1 MKNDHARF
9 GQADKFQIAIAWVE
23 DAEPLARRPSGHG
36 WSMGEIELT
45 VAGVNLTASRL
56 GKDRQS
62 HVGWYLGPMLSWLA
76 SNWVSLLHEEDFT
89 WPNKDT
95 APAVVA
101 CRRALDFW
109 IGSKD
114 DDGRQIYCKTQAWY
128 QRHGLR
134 SSAAGG
140 LFPDLFIR
148 RVADDIELS
157 WSGEPPPFAP
167 EGLTFES
174 GVGVSRLAV
183 EDVAEPFWMALQWAK
198 NNPPILDASFRED
211 WKALSGKVDSIN
223 HLVPRDFENALVAEE
238 LLARVRA
245 SFARIHKEDLL
256 DEHIHPG
263 RPYVK
268 ALSPAVAMFGGV
280 SPRLSDNDI
289 DTLRDL
295 LVSVE
300 GGQDSQS
307 LHALVE
313 DRRHLPVGGV
323 PHEEGYQ
330 FADDL
335 LDDIESEF
343 HAVAL
348 DGFVDLHA
356 ICSYLDIKIDE
367 KRLETDSIR
376 GVAFAGEHFRPL
388 IVTNPTSVFNRTD
401 DGERFTIAH
410 ELCHVLFDRTRA
422 RRIVHIT
429 GPWAAPGI
437 EKRANAFAAYLL
449 MPRELVREH
458 LAALGSIE
466 ATAVQQLSRRLRVSE
481 SALIEHLY
489 NLDFIDEIKREE
501 LRLYFRPQDRA

>member
-1 MKNDHARF
+1 
-9 GQADKFQIAIAWVE
+9 
-23 DAEPLARRPSGHG
+23 
-36 WSMGEIELT
+36 
-45 VAGVNLTASRL
+45 
-56 GKDRQS
+56 
-62 HVGWYLGPMLSWLA
+62 MLNWLA
-76 SNWVSLLHEEDFT
+76 SNWVSLLHEEDFA
-89 WPNKDT
+89 WPNKDA
-95 APAVVA
+95 APAAVA

-109 IGSKD
+109 IGSKG
-114 DDGRQIYCKTQAWY
+114 DDGRRVYCKTQAWY
-128 QRHGLR
+128 RRHGLR

-148 RVADDIELS
+148 RIADDIELS
-157 WSGEPPPFAP
+157 WSGEPPLFAP

-174 GVGVSRLAV
+174 GAGVSRLAV
-183 EDVAEPFWMALQWAK
+183 EDVAEPLWTALQWAK
-198 NNPPILDASFRED
+198 DNPPVLDASFRED
-211 WKALSGKVDSIN
+211 WEALCGQVDLIT
-223 HLVPRDFENALVAEE
+223 HLVPRDFESAVVDEE
-238 LLARVRA
+238 LLARVHA
-245 SFARIHKEDLL
+245 SFAQIHREELL
-256 DEHIHPG
+256 DEHVYPG

-280 SPRLSDNDI
+280 SPQLSDKDI

-300 GGQDSQS
+300 GGQDSQR

-313 DRRHLPVGGV
+313 DRRHLPLGGV

-343 HAVAL
+343 RAATP

-356 ICSYLDIKIDE
+356 ICSYLAIEIDE

-376 GVAFAGEHFRPL
+376 GVALAGEHFRPL
-388 IVTNPTSVFNRTD
+388 IVTNPSSVFNRTE
-401 DGERFTIAH
+401 DGRRFTIAH

-449 MPRELVREH
+449 MPRELIREH
-458 LAALGSIE
+458 LAAIGSIE
-466 ATAVQQLSRRLRVSE
+466 APAVQQLSQRLRVSE

-501 LRLYFRPQDRA
+501 LRLYFRPPDRA